1 MSESF
6 PVRVSWLPRDQYT
19 SLVNLTVDGRSY
31 PVPNS
36 ADFEYRIPLSKL
48 DEAEKII
55 GRHIPRPS
63 DSLPVTP
70 RFNGEVYNRHFDDI
84 RLTGQLKRIFDLM
97 ADAVWR
103 TLEEIHQV
111 TGDPP
116 ASISAQ
122 LRHLRKERFGK
133 HTVNKRPRGDRAKG
147 LYEYQL
153 IVSSQIAR
161 GTQGECASHT

>member
-1 MSESF
+1 MSEFF
-6 PVRVSWLPRDQYT
+6 PVRVAWLPRDKYT
-19 SLVNLTVDGRSY
+19 SLVNLTIDGRSH

-55 GRHIPRPS
+55 GHRIPRPS

-70 RFNGEVYNRHFDDI
+70 RFNGDVYNRSFDDK

-97 ADAVWR
+97 ADGQWR
-103 TLEEIHQV
+103 TLEEISQI

-122 LRHLRKERFGK
+122 LRHLRKKRFGS
-133 HTVNKRPRGDRAKG
+133 HTVNKRPRGDRRKG
-147 LYEYQL
+147 LWEYKL
-153 IVSSQIAR
+153 IVNKGEASS
-161 GTQGECASHT
+161 